1 MKRNLY
7 TGRIIIILLMFASV
21 VNAIP
26 INKTMPENEQPNIT
40 ELAKGVYVIEHPE
53 AFLGEPSGNT
63 TVIIGSQ
70 KVLVVDAAW
79 PISARADIELIRKW
93 TDLPVSYVLNTHWH
107 SDHNI
112 GNKTYMDAF
121 PGLSII
127 AHKETKKDMDI
138 VFKDYANMIL
148 GNQKRMLSEGKIRG
162 EPLTP
167 EVREIIEK
175 RLPDMEAQ
183 FEGYA
188 YQPPTVMFENELVI
202 DLGGREVQIKHP
214 GKGNTSGDAVV
225 YLPEE
230 KILAAG
236 DLLVHPFPYPYDGYP
251 SEWIKTLEALGQLD
265 LKTIVPGHGT
275 ILHDKTYLYLVR
287 DFFQSA
293 VSQMNKRMSETGPAL
308 SRSLDLLKQGI
319 DLSSFKTKFAGND
332 EELLG
337 YFDSIAEQVIKLVYQ
352 EAALR

>member
-7 TGRIIIILLMFASV
+7 TGGIIIILLMIVSA
-21 VNAIP
+21 VNAAA

-40 ELAKGVYVIEHPE
+40 ELTKGVYVIEHPD

-70 KVLVVDAAW
+70 KVLVVDAVW
-79 PISARADIELIRKW
+79 PISARTDIELIRQW
-93 TDLPVSYVLNTHWH
+93 TDLPVSYVVNTHWH

-127 AHKETKKDMDI
+127 AQKETKKDMDI

-162 EPLTP
+162 EPLSP

-183 FEGYA
+183 FEGYV
-188 YQPPTVMFENELVI
+188 YQPPTLMFEDELVI

-251 SEWIKTLEALGQLD
+251 SEWIKTLETLGQLD
-265 LKTIVPGHGT
+265 IKTIVPGHGT
-275 ILHDKTYLYLVR
+275 VLHDKTYLYLVR

-293 VSQMNKRMSETGPAL
+293 VSQMNKRMGEAGPAL

-319 DLSSFKTKFAGND
+319 DLSSFKTKFASND

-337 YFDSIAEQVIKLVYQ
+337 YFDSISEQVIKLVYQ